1 MTIEEEIRQVL
12 GQAKAEIQANMAA
25 KNINASGR
33 TSAAFAVVETP
44 DDISLVL
51 QAGQHAPLATLEI
64 GRPGGNVP
72 GGFRMTKKGIVDV
85 SNKFKWLL
93 ILWARDKGFDLGWG
107 GATMLGRR
115 IAAEGT
121 LRNKAHVDVYSTPV
135 HKAVAELD
143 RIIPRHILGQINEI
157 VKTNF

>member
-1 MTIEEEIRQVL
+1 MTLQEEIKAVL
-12 GQAKAEIQANMAA
+12 SQAKAEIQANMAA

-33 TSAAFAVVETP
+33 TSRAFAVVETP

-51 QAGQHAPLATLEI
+51 QEGWHAPLDTLEI
-64 GRPGGNVP
+64 GRPAGGVP
-72 GGFRMTKKGIVDV
+72 GGFRLTKAGTLDV
-85 SNKFKWLL
+85 SNKFKWIL
-93 ILWARDKGFDLGWG
+93 IKWAQDKGFDLNWG

-121 LRNKAHVDVYSTPV
+121 LRNKNHVDVWSTPV
-135 HKAVAELD
+135 HKAVAELHKVL
-143 RIIPRHILGQINEI
+143 PQHIRGEITEI